1 MDDDEIDA
9 FLKLPKISPI
19 CEFSHAVK
27 NMETAFFMASGV
39 IVGEQNGI
47 YRRGVT
53 VEILCK
59 SSKKLK
65 RDAYIFTLFVKI
77 DGIRRRIYQ
86 LDTGSYGLGV
96 QGDHDWPHEHIGSRR
111 IIFND
116 EFPSDFY
123 SALSRFCVQ
132 TNISFEQD
140 IVSPFEVLLK

>member
-19 CEFSHAVK
+19 SEFSPTVK
-27 NMETAFFMASGV
+27 NMETSFLMASGV

-53 VEILCK
+53 VELHCK

-65 RDAYIFTLFVKI
+65 REAYKFTLFAKI

-86 LDTGSYGLGV
+86 LDTGSYGHGV
-96 QGDHDWPHEHIGSRR
+96 KGDHDWPHEHIGSRR
-111 IIFND
+111 IMFND
-116 EFPSDFY
+116 DFPSDFN
-123 SALSRFCVQ
+123 SALSRFCIQ

-140 IVSPFEVLLK
+140 IVSPFEVFLK